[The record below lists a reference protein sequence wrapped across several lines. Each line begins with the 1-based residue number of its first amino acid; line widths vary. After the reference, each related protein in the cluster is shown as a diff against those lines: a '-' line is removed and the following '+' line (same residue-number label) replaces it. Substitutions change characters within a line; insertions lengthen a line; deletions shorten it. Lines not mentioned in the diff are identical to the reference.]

1 MTASPPDPARTD
13 PARTGPLTGVRIVDL
28 TTVVLGPYA
37 TQMLGDLGAD
47 VIKVEAPSGDTTRH
61 TGPRRH
67 PHMAAM
73 FLGVNRNKRSII
85 LDLKTAA
92 GRGVLN
98 RLIDT
103 ADVFVH
109 NIRPQKLKGLGLA
122 PDDLLARRPQLVF
135 AGVHGWREDGPY
147 GGRPAY
153 DDLIQGVCGIAG
165 LMETMTGA
173 PRYAPTILADK
184 TCGLM
189 AAQAILAALFH
200 REKTGRGQAVEIPM
214 FETMVSYL
222 MVEHLYGA
230 TFAPPEGPMGYVR
243 VLAPWRRPYATAD
256 GRICVLAYTDRQWR
270 RFWQAAG
277 RPEMMEDPR
286 FADLAARTAHIDDV
300 YRLAAEALATKTTA
314 EWLALFDDLEIP
326 AGPVNALED
335 LAGDAHLKAIGFFRR
350 VTHPSEGDL
359 VMPDTPLRFSD
370 SPARIARLPPRF
382 GEHGREILCELGF
395 TGEEIETLAAA
406 GGVVLTEETQAGEIG

>member
-1 MTASPPDPARTD
+1 MTAPLPDRPA
-13 PARTGPLTGVRIVDL
+13 GPLAGVRIIDL

-47 VIKVEAPSGDTTRH
+47 VIKVEAPEGDTTRH

-73 FLGVNRNKRSII
+73 FLGMNRNKRSIV
-85 LDLKTAA
+85 LDLKTPA
-92 GRGVLN
+92 GRDVLA

-109 NIRPQKLKGLGLA
+109 NIRPQKLKALGLA
-122 PDDLLARRPQLVF
+122 PEALLARRPRLVF
-135 AGVHGWREDGPY
+135 AGIHGWRDDGPY

-153 DDLIQGVCGIAG
+153 DDLIQGLAGIAG
-165 LMETMTGA
+165 LMETMTGEL
-173 PRYAPTILADK
+173 RYAPTILADK

-189 AAQAILAALFH
+189 TVQAILAALFH

-230 TFAPPEGPMGYVR
+230 TFVPPEGGMGYAR

-256 GRICVLAYTDRQWR
+256 GRICMIAYTDRQWQ

-277 RPEMMEDPR
+277 RPEMMDDPR
-286 FADLAARTAHIDDV
+286 FAGLAARTTHVDDV
-300 YRLAAEALATKTTA
+300 YRLAGEALATKTTA
-314 EWLALFDDLEIP
+314 EWLALFNELEIP
-326 AGPVNALED
+326 AGPVNALSD
-335 LAGDAHLKAIGFFRR
+335 LPNDPHLKAIGFFRH
-350 VTHPSEGDL
+350 VAHPSEGDI
-359 VMPDTPLRFSD
+359 VMTDPPLRFSD
-370 SPARIARLPPRF
+370 SPAQITRLPPRF
-382 GEHGREILCELGF
+382 GEHGREILGELGL
-395 TGEEIETLAAA
+395 TGEEIGALAAA
-406 GGVVLTEETQAGEIG
+406 GAVVMPEEPVF